1 MTKILEKTMVDIE
14 EYAQE
19 HDAIVFMGCGGDLQQ
34 WVDGIT
40 DMLKECDIVPRD
52 FEFSFAWRFTYRE
65 PLTIICLLFPIDGK
79 GLNIGKLSIW
89 RIENQNLDAKWLS
102 DFLVQRRASGRNS
115 CPMSDDAWRAEG
127 RERISDEN
135 DELERDY

>member
-1 MTKILEKTMVDIE
+1 MTEILEKTMVDAE
-14 EYAQE
+14 EYAKK
-19 HDAIVFMGCGGDLQQ
+19 HDAIVFMGCGGDLRE

-65 PLTIICLLFPIDGK
+65 PLTIICLLFPIDDK
-79 GLNIGKLSIW
+79 RLNIGKLSIW
-89 RIENQNLDAKWLS
+89 RIKNQNLDAKWLS
-102 DFLVQRRASGRNS
+102 DFLVQRRASGRNA
-115 CPMSDDAWRAEG
+115 CPVGDDVGRAEE
-127 RERISDEN
+127 RERASDEN